1 MSGYPIV
8 LEGEE
13 IEAVVVGGGRIAERK
28 ARSLLAAGARV
39 RMVAPE
45 FSVGAWALGLS
56 EQGCNLIQ
64 RPYESDDLAGATL
77 VVAATNQ
84 PDVNARVAVDARA
97 RGQLVNVV
105 DEPLVGN
112 FVTPATH
119 RSGDLVV
126 AVTAGGVPS
135 ASTRVRDAI
144 AERFDD
150 RYAEAVRALAAL
162 RRRLLDAGDR
172 EGWHRALGSLVSDGF
187 CARVEAGG
195 FVEEVAAWR

>member
-8 LEGEE
+8 LEGES
-13 IEAVVVGGGRIAERK
+13 IVAVIVGGGRVAERK

-45 FSVGAWALGLS
+45 FSAGVHALGLS
-56 EQGCNLIQ
+56 GEHCHLIQ
-64 RPYESDDLAGATL
+64 RAYRSDDLAGATL

-84 PDVNARVAVDARA
+84 RDVNARVAADALT

-105 DEPLVGN
+105 DEPGAGN
-112 FVTPATH
+112 FVTPASH
-119 RSGDLVV
+119 RSGDLIV
-126 AVTAGGVPS
+126 AVTAGGVPAIS
-135 ASTRVRDAI
+135 ARIRDAL

-150 RYAEAVRALAAL
+150 RYSAAVSALAVL

-172 EGWHRALGSLVSDGF
+172 EGWNRALGALVTDGF
-187 CARVEAGG
+187 CERVEAGG
-195 FVEEVAAWR
+195 FAEEVAAWR